1 MLFDNIKLSVR
12 NLRHRP
18 KRSWLTILGILIGV
32 AAVIALVSLGQGMQ
46 RSITKEFEAFGYN
59 VVMIAGHGEHRLG
72 MGALLGAHTFQL
84 DLEPLKKIPGVEAV
98 GGVLVK
104 TPYISAGRR
113 EGYLLTWGIAPEL
126 MQAFSNYYKPAL
138 GRALNPNE
146 TQTAVLGSNIAQ
158 DLGLSVGDKFVIET
172 LEFEV
177 VGILEKRADPDVNYA
192 IMIPIATLQ
201 ELAGEGEKLSLVLMR
216 TAQHGH
222 AGHDVASIAKE
233 VRRVVTEQRGK
244 DDLNVHTTSEMLD
257 LMQSLVG
264 ILQAALGGIAAISL
278 LVGGVGVMNTMYTMY
293 TAVLERTREIGVMKA
308 VGARRRHILTLFLLE
323 SGFMGLIGGLLGALA
338 GLGIATGIKLL
349 APIFLPGTTLEVGFS
364 PELMLGVL
372 VFSFALGALSGYFPA
387 RAAAKLPP
395 VEALRYE

>member
-1 MLFDNIKLSVR
+1 MLLDNIRLSVR

-18 KRSWLTILGILIGV
+18 KRSWLTIVGILIGV
-32 AAVIALVSLGQGMQ
+32 AAVVALVSLGQGMQ
-46 RSITKEFEAFGYN
+46 RSITQEFEAFGYN

-84 DLEPLKKIPGVEAV
+84 DLAPIKNIPGVEAV

-126 MQAFSNYYKPAL
+126 MQSFSNYYKPAL
-138 GRALNPNE
+138 GRSLKPGE
-146 TQTAVLGSNIAQ
+146 RQTAVLGSTIAQ
-158 DLGLSVGDKFVIET
+158 DLGLAVGDTFVIET

-177 VGILEKRADPDVNYA
+177 VGILERRADPDVNYA

-201 ELAGEGEKLSLVLMR
+201 ELFGEGDKLSLVLIR

-222 AGHDVASIAKE
+222 AGHDVNSIAKE
-233 VRRVVTEQRGK
+233 VRRIVREQRGK
-244 DDLNVHTTSEMLD
+244 DDLNVHTTGEMLD
-257 LMQSLVG
+257 LMQNLVG
-264 ILQAALGGIAAISL
+264 IIQAALGGIAAISL
-278 LVGGVGVMNTMYTMY
+278 LVGGVGVMNTMY

-308 VGARRRHILTLFLLE
+308 VGARRRHILMLFLLE
-323 SGFMGLIGGLLGALA
+323 SGFMGLIGGVLGAFV
-338 GLGIATGIKLL
+338 GLGIALGIKLL
-349 APIFLPGTTLEVGFS
+349 APIFLPGTALEVGFS
-364 PELMLGVL
+364 PGLMLSVL
-372 VFSFALGALSGYFPA
+372 VFSFVLGALSGFFPA
-387 RAAAKLPP
+387 REAAKLPP

>member
-1 MLFDNIKLSVR
+1 MLLDNIRLSVC

-84 DLEPLKKIPGVEAV
+84 DLEPLKKISGVEAV
-98 GGVLVK
+98 GSILIR

-113 EGYLLTWGIAPEL
+113 EGYLLTWGMAPEL
-126 MQAFSNYYKPAL
+126 MQAFGHYYKPSL
-138 GRALNPNE
+138 GRALNPGE
-146 TQTAVLGSNIAQ
+146 TQTAVLGSNVAQ

-177 VGILEKRADPDVNYA
+177 VGLLERRADPDVNYA
-192 IMIPIATLQ
+192 IMVPIATLQ
-201 ELAGEGEKLSLVLMR
+201 ELVGERNRFSLVMIR

-222 AGHDVASIAKE
+222 AGHDAASIAKE
-233 VRRVVTEQRGK
+233 VRRMVTEQRGK
-244 DDLNVHTTSEMLD
+244 DDLNVHTTGEMLD
-257 LMQSLVG
+257 LMQNLVG

-278 LVGGVGVMNTMYTMY
+278 LVGGVGVMNTMYT
-293 TAVLERTREIGVMKA
+293 AVLERTREIGVMKA
-308 VGARRRHILTLFLLE
+308 VGARRRHILWLFLLE
-323 SGFMGLIGGLLGALA
+323 SGFMGLIGGVLGALT
-338 GLGIATGIKLL
+338 GLLIAVGIKFS
-349 APIFLPGTTLEVGFS
+349 APLFISGTQLEVGFS
-364 PELMLGVL
+364 PGLMLGVL
-372 VFSFALGALSGYFPA
+372 SFSFVLGALSGFFPA
-387 RAAAKLPP
+387 RDAAKLPP